1 MRNLEKAGLLLR
13 NCGVQVCA
21 CVCVCVVQRGYQVQ
35 TQSVTFL
42 ELDFFFCLSGVDN
55 APHARSKMPM
65 RSFKNRAP
73 FTFTWISPLSQYLP
87 LALHYN
93 QSAAEGRG
101 DRVLVIYYYYY
112 HTHTHT
118 HTHTATDR
126 ESYSFTFPELGS
138 CPPASPAL
146 HLNCWWML
154 SAQMTKA
161 WLPASFGMGAVNT
174 SAPALPCPALPS
186 SDGGVWILFT
196 LQSLFDSARP
206 PAPSEPC
213 LYNFIFCVYWWVV
226 FPPCDHRWWRGDRRG
241 HCGEQAE
248 TGAAGERQKTSDH
261 HGPGRPLPQ
270 TLPHVRPPAA
280 AQLRRPLPGQRAWGG
295 RRRWRG
301 GGGGGGGGGVWRRAS
316 KQAHMHGSR
325 LPAGLPLLRESPK
338 LRRGGHWPQ
347 AEPQLPREEEEEWSA
362 VPFPRPAGRDPR
374 LGVGQDPEGGHPDP
388 CNRVPHGAA
397 H

>member
-118 HTHTATDR
+118 HTQRQTVRVTPSH
-126 ESYSFTFPELGS
+126 FP
-138 CPPASPAL
+138 
-146 HLNCWWML
+146 N
-154 SAQMTKA
+154 
-161 WLPASFGMGAVNT
+161 
-174 SAPALPCPALPS
+174 
-186 SDGGVWILFT
+186 
-196 LQSLFDSARP
+196 
-206 PAPSEPC
+206 
-213 LYNFIFCVYWWVV
+213 
-226 FPPCDHRWWRGDRRG
+226 
-241 HCGEQAE
+241 
-248 TGAAGERQKTSDH
+248 
-261 HGPGRPLPQ
+261 
-270 TLPHVRPPAA
+270 
-280 AQLRRPLPGQRAWGG
+280 
-295 RRRWRG
+295 
-301 GGGGGGGGGVWRRAS
+301 
-316 KQAHMHGSR
+316 
-325 LPAGLPLLRESPK
+325 
-338 LRRGGHWPQ
+338 
-347 AEPQLPREEEEEWSA
+347 
-362 VPFPRPAGRDPR
+362 
-374 LGVGQDPEGGHPDP
+374 
-388 CNRVPHGAA
+388 
-397 H
+397 